1 MKEVVAL
8 SVGPKASQEILRTA
22 LAMGADTGIHIVTD
36 SPVEPL
42 GVAKLF
48 RAVLAQVILIPIFFQ
63 KLTTIFWC
71 VGSLRYCH
79 SWQASN

>member
-36 SPVEPL
+36 ANVEPL

-48 RAVLAQVILIPIFFQ
+48 QSILANVFSLIHC
-63 KLTTIFWC
+63 K
-71 VGSLRYCH
+71 
-79 SWQASN
+79 